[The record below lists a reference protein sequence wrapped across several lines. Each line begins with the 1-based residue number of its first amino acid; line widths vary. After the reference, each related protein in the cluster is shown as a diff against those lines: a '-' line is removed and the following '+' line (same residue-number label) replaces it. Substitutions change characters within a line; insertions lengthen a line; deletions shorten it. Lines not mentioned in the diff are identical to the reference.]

1 MARRIAIILTI
12 VALGA
17 CSGAALLSHTPA
29 FVPAARFEGVLTWH
43 NDLARTGQ
51 NRNETALTPANVGA
65 GSFGKRFARPVDGMI
80 YAQPLYVPRVNVA
93 SIGMV
98 DIVIVA
104 TEHDSV
110 YAFDASGKR
119 SRPLWHASF
128 IDPKRGITTVPC
140 TNKRQPECDPTI
152 LAPEHGITGT
162 PVVDPSMKTVF
173 VYAKTLDRGKYFWHL
188 HALDIKSGAERPESP
203 VAIEGSA
210 HGYPEV
216 RFSPESGFGRSGLA
230 LSRGTVYVAF
240 ASNDDA
246 RGWLFGYDA
255 ATLSQTFA
263 LCIAPKGNLGG
274 IWMSG
279 AAPAADDA
287 GNLYATTGNG
297 SFDADRGGPN
307 YGMALLRVTPSLSV
321 TDYFAPFDER
331 VESRHDLDFASTGVM
346 LLPQTEG
353 PHPHEAVSADKHG
366 WIFVVDRDHLGG
378 FHPDRNDIVQ
388 QLDGN
393 LGGGQMYSN
402 PAYFDGA
409 VYYAPPGDHLRRYAV
424 RKGRLS
430 QQPVSQSGDAF
441 NYPGA
446 TPAISSN
453 GDADA
458 IVWTIAVS
466 GRVRGGPPAELRAYN
481 ARDVSIE
488 LYDSAR
494 AGRHDQAAPGTKFSV
509 PIVAN
514 GMVYFGTQ
522 TALEPTASPN
532 NPVPATVPSPKVP
545 SAWRKRK
552 SDRPACFSPLELPK
566 NQLSGA
572 S

>member
-1 MARRIAIILTI
+1 
-12 VALGA
+12 
-17 CSGAALLSHTPA
+17 
-29 FVPAARFEGVLTWH
+29 VLTWH

-51 NRNETALTPANVGA
+51 NQDETLLTQANVRA
-65 GSFGKRFARPVDGMI
+65 SSFGKRFARPVDGQI

-93 SIGMV
+93 GIGMADV
-98 DIVIVA
+98 VIVS

-110 YAFDASGKR
+110 YAFDASGR
-119 SRPLWHASF
+119 RARPLWHASF

-162 PVVDPSMKTVF
+162 PVIDPSMQTVF
-173 VYAKTLDRGKYFWHL
+173 VYAKTLERGKYFWHL
-188 HALDIKSGAERPESP
+188 HALDIRTGAERPDSP

-210 HGYPEV
+210 PGYRGV
-216 RFSPESGFGRSGLA
+216 RFDPERGFGRSGLA

-246 RGWLFGYDA
+246 RGWLFGYNA
-255 ATLSQTFA
+255 ATLAQTFA
-263 LCIAPKGNLGG
+263 LCIAPMGSLGG

-279 AAPAADDA
+279 AAPATDET

-297 SFDADRGGPN
+297 SFDADRGGPD
-307 YGMALLRVTPSLSV
+307 YGMSLLRMTPGLSV
-321 TDYFAPFDER
+321 TDYFAPFDEHA
-331 VESRHDLDFASTGVM
+331 ESGHDLDFASTGVM
-346 LLPQTEG
+346 LLPQTDG
-353 PHPHEAVSADKHG
+353 PHPREAVSADKHG

-378 FHPDRNDIVQ
+378 FHRYRNDIVQ

-409 VYYAPPGDHLRRYAV
+409 VYYAPPGEHLRRYV
-424 RKGRLS
+424 LRDGLLS
-430 QQPVSQSGDAF
+430 HPMSQSRDAF

-453 GDADA
+453 GDADGIA
-458 IVWTIAVS
+458 WTVAVS
-466 GRVRGGPPAELRAYN
+466 GRVRGGPPAQLRAYD
-481 ARDVSIE
+481 ARNVAIE
-488 LYDSAR
+488 LYDSGH
-494 AGRHDQAAPGTKFSV
+494 AGTRDRAAPGTKFSV
-509 PIVAN
+509 PTVAN

-522 TALEPTASPN
+522 TELEAYGLH
-532 NPVPATVPSPKVP
+532 
-545 SAWRKRK
+545 R
-552 SDRPACFSPLELPK
+552 
-566 NQLSGA
+566 
-572 S
+572 